1 MQSTHVSTADGSL
14 PAELPTES
22 HDEDSVERNAFPEP
36 IGEVLRIFLGNR
48 RVQAATRTR

>member
-1 MQSTHVSTADGSL
+1 MQSTDVSTADGSL
-14 PAELPTES
+14 PAELSPES
-22 HDEDSVERNAFPEP
+22 RDEDFEERNAFPEP